1 MSLNGQQGNQQRG
14 QYFHQTML
22 LAGQVPAD
30 TGTDHQPAFSR
41 VAQGQRAEI
50 VTHMFFLIK
59 QKGGLKG

>member
-1 MSLNGQQGNQQRG
+1 MSLNGQQGNQQRS

-41 VAQGQRAEI
+41 MAQGQRCGDSYAY
-50 VTHMFFLIK
+50 VFLIK